1 VKERRR
7 SHRFNLQGKVSLTL
21 GDKVYDLPAADIS
34 VSGVGVMLDISIV
47 GNKPGGEV
55 GFCTI
60 DSPDLACP
68 VEAFVSVMRFRK
80 MGGKYL
86 LGLRFESISDEQ
98 LRVIQAY
105 EALIKVRNKK
115 QSTNSLKLN

>member
-1 VKERRR
+1 LILKERRR

-21 GDKVYDLPAADIS
+21 GGKSYDLPAADIS
-34 VSGVGVMLDISIV
+34 ISGLGVMLDIAIV
-47 GNKPGGEV
+47 GNTPGGEV

-68 VEAFVSVMRFRK
+68 VEAYVSVMRSRK
-80 MGGKYL
+80 LGGKYL

-105 EALIKVRNKK
+105 EALIKMRNRRK
-115 QSTNSLKLN
+115 SHTAA